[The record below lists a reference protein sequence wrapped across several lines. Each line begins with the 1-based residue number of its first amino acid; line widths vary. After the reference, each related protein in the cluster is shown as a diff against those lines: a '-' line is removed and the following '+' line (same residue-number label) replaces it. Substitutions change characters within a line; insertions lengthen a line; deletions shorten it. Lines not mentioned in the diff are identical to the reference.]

1 LSEFIASFI
10 QYFSGSQK
18 RRNILFA
25 TLILAAL
32 AIRVFLL
39 WVPSWDVDS
48 IQSKW
53 YDELIKVGRI
63 DAFAEIFYN
72 YTPAPVY
79 LIDIVT
85 LFRFIPK
92 EPAMKLITVIFD
104 FLGAW
109 GIWKILKLRF
119 PKGSVAW
126 LGFFA
131 FLFLP
136 TVFVES
142 AMWGQTDILFTTFLI
157 WSFYYVLKEKTWPA
171 MFFFAVS
178 FCFKLQSLFLGPLLL
193 ILLLRKKLP
202 IYQFLMI
209 PVVYFMSLVP
219 AWIAGAPLK
228 KLLLTYLTQFGTY
241 HELSKRAPNLYAYF
255 GSDIP
260 QYNAIVIGGII
271 LTLILILGYVYLRT
285 FRWKDLGAKSLV
297 YDAALFTFMIPF
309 LLPKMHDRY
318 FYVGS
323 VFLLLLCF
331 YEVRMLGVLIL
342 SQIGSL
348 LAFIPYFSGWSPVF
362 VMVGSPFMLLAVIG
376 LVVHFRHFQM
386 ELQSTTAA
394 GTG

>member
-1 LSEFIASFI
+1 
-10 QYFSGSQK
+10 
-18 RRNILFA
+18 
-25 TLILAAL
+25 
-32 AIRVFLL
+32 
-39 WVPSWDVDS
+39 
-48 IQSKW
+48 
-53 YDELIKVGRI
+53 
-63 DAFAEIFYN
+63 
-72 YTPAPVY
+72 
-79 LIDIVT
+79 
-85 LFRFIPK
+85 
-92 EPAMKLITVIFD
+92 
-104 FLGAW
+104 
-109 GIWKILKLRF
+109 
-119 PKGSVAW
+119 
-126 LGFFA
+126 
-131 FLFLP
+131 
-136 TVFVES
+136 
-142 AMWGQTDILFTTFLI
+142 
-157 WSFYYVLKEKTWPA
+157 VLKEKTWLA